1 MICVP
6 CKKNKIHSRQGEIV
20 ERKTSEK
27 LASAFNAGFDFLM
40 QKTDKADNKTYK
52 QRLSRCSHCDY
63 LKRRQNLPKG
73 ADLSI
78 KDSCLICGC
87 VLKAKAAQI
96 GESFECPLLWWAF
109 ENEMDFK
116 AAFDEYQAKKSENDY
131 NKILALIEEKTAE
144 NKKELGAIDEIN
156 HFFFEYTGGASRKD
170 LIEFCEKSDIDFYF
184 IGFYL
189 SKMLNNKLIRL
200 SFDDER
206 KIDTFILI
214 HSEEKD

>member
-1 MICVP
+1 MSCIP
-6 CKKNKIHSRQGEIV
+6 CQKNKVFSQQFNNQGGIV

-27 LASAFNAGFDFLM
+27 IASAFNAGLDFLM

-87 VLKAKAAQI
+87 LLKVKASQI
-96 GESFECPLLWWAF
+96 GEEYDCPILWWEF
-109 ENEMDFK
+109 ENEDEFK
-116 AAFDEYQAKKSENDY
+116 AAFNEYQANKTEENY
-131 NKILALIEEKTAE
+131 HKILDFISEKE
-144 NKKELGAIDEIN
+144 PSRDEL
-156 HFFFEYTGGASRKD
+156 T
-170 LIEFCEKSDIDFYF
+170 EFCEKQNIDNNR

-189 SKMLNNKLIRL
+189 SEMINKKIIRFSFNYEKQL
-200 SFDDER
+200 S
-206 KIDTFILI
+206 IFIAL
-214 HSEEKD
+214 KD